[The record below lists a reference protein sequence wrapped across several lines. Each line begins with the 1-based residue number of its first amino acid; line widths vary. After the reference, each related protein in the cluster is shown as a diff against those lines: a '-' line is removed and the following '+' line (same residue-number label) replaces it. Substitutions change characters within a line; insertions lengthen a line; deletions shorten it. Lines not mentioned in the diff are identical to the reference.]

1 MATVQE
7 LARIL
12 ADSLTTQER
21 DGKIITVTKDDK
33 PEWVVDV
40 IHAAHGNLLPDDW
53 TYETVG
59 EVAELIAEGDDD
71 SDLEAEIYTAKLLQ
85 WFADSPGAT
94 DYADQA
100 AGEYGKFDGIIEQI
114 QAGQLLAKQEIYSAV
129 YAALEE
135 LATEEGEETE

>member
-12 ADSLTTQER
+12 NDSLAVQFRGE
-21 DGKIITVTKDDK
+21 KVITVTKDDK

-53 TYETVG
+53 TYEVVA
-59 EVAELIAEGDDD
+59 ECAELIANDTEEN
-71 SDLEAEIYTAKLLQ
+71 DLEPEIYTSKLLQ
-85 WFADSPGAT
+85 WFADFPDAV

-100 AGEYGKFDGIIEQI
+100 KEEYGNFDSITEQI
-114 QAGQLLAKQEIYSAV
+114 QAGQLLAMQGIYGAIH
-129 YAALEE
+129 AALEE
-135 LATEEGEETE
+135 IAYAEETE

>member
-21 DGKIITVTKDDK
+21 NGKTITVTKDDK

-53 TYETVG
+53 TYEVVG
-59 EVAELIAEGDDD
+59 EVAELLADGDDD
-71 SDLEAEIYTAKLLQ
+71 SDIEADIYTHDLLQ
-85 WFADSPGAT
+85 WLAEYPNAADAVDEWYDETGEPRGAL
-94 DYADQA
+94 
-100 AGEYGKFDGIIEQI
+100 IEQL
-114 QAGQLLAKQEIYSAV
+114 QQGQYKAKRDIFYAV
-129 YAALEE
+129 ESALEE
-135 LATEEGEETE
+135 LATEEEETE